1 MQLLYNGG
9 NPGNLFRGAF
19 LQSGYPMPVGP
30 LEQGQ
35 VYYDY
40 TVEQVNCSSASNTLD
55 CLRTVSY
62 DALQAVFNQMP
73 SAFTYQVCAISR
85 S

>member
-1 MQLLYNGG
+1 MLYNGG

-19 LQSGYPMPVGP
+19 MQSGSPIPVGP

-40 TVEQVNCSSASNTLD
+40 AVEQVNCSSASDTLD
-55 CLRTVSY
+55 CLRSAPY
-62 DALQAVFNQMP
+62 EALQAVFNQMP
-73 SAFTYQVCAISR
+73 SAFTYQVCAIPHS
-85 S
+85 